1 MRRATDN
8 LAEALKDLRGA
19 DQFKVVIEF
28 LREVRESKF
37 TALESKLDS
46 DERADAKLIGAMVED
61 DYLYKLFKGDE
72 NGKES

>member
-1 MRRATDN
+1 MRRAKDN

-46 DERADAKLIGAMVED
+46 DERADAKLI
-61 DYLYKLFKGDE
+61 
-72 NGKES
+72 